1 MRKGQRRI
9 SRPAT
14 TIAQWGV
21 SVGIIVMFVSLAIV
35 VGFKNEVRDK
45 IIGFGCHVVA
55 SNYEASANGDSFIIA
70 NDDDIT
76 ALRNIDG
83 VSNVQRF
90 VLKPGLLAVGDEF
103 EGVVVKGIGAEYDRS
118 FFKEHITDGFI
129 PEGKD
134 SIDGH
139 WIVLSAS
146 IANKI
151 QCKAGDK
158 INVYFVN
165 NGIRARRMLVTGVY
179 ETHLYEMDNIYALA
193 DINTALRLNGWESNM
208 ASGIEMTVDE
218 YENIE
223 ETREHIAR
231 VASVIAIKNGQ
242 RVFVQTIEEMN
253 PALFAGFCFG

>member
-21 SVGIIVMFVSLAIV
+21 SVGIVVMFVSLAIV

-45 IIGFGCHVVA
+45 IIGFGCHVIA

-90 VLKPGLLAVGDEF
+90 VQKPGLLAVGDEF

-118 FFKEHITDGFI
+118 FSTARSSSLIIFQKPPKSPFSSSFWQDAKSAVTSRVNIIFFI
-129 PEGKD
+129 
-134 SIDGH
+134 I
-139 WIVLSAS
+139 
-146 IANKI
+146 
-151 QCKAGDK
+151 
-158 INVYFVN
+158 
-165 NGIRARRMLVTGVY
+165 
-179 ETHLYEMDNIYALA
+179 
-193 DINTALRLNGWESNM
+193 
-208 ASGIEMTVDE
+208 
-218 YENIE
+218 
-223 ETREHIAR
+223 
-231 VASVIAIKNGQ
+231 
-242 RVFVQTIEEMN
+242 
-253 PALFAGFCFG
+253 FCF